1 MGASREVTEGTFWS
15 RATQK
20 RACAVFVLLTIIAAP
35 VLAQKKEDT
44 EVTATARANLLLSE
58 LNNKSPTNK
67 SNG

>member
-1 MGASREVTEGTFWS
+1 
-15 RATQK
+15 
-20 RACAVFVLLTIIAAP
+20 VFVLLTIIAAP